1 MTEIEDWGF
10 PEELQPKASA
20 LSFDLD
26 NCLASVVHLIAK
38 IPVDAYTVPIL
49 GTERQGNGIVIRP
62 NGLILTIG
70 YLITE
75 AETIWLTGNTGAVAR
90 GHVVG
95 YDQASGL
102 GLVQA
107 LDSLQLPA
115 LEFGSSNKLRLSD
128 PVILASAGG
137 RAHALQAE
145 VSSKREFAGYWE
157 YLLDEAI
164 FTTPAHPSWGGAALL
179 DQEGRLAGVGS
190 LFVQEASQTGEKS
203 EGNMVVPIDLLPP
216 ILDDLLSF
224 GQVQRPPRPW
234 LGMFAAQDEE
244 GLVIAGLAK
253 EAPAERA
260 GVVVGDSVIEVCG
273 EPVDDLATFFRK
285 VWSLGAA
292 GAEVPITLLRNHE
305 RISLRLHS
313 ADRNDFLKAPR
324 LH

>member
-10 PEELQPKASA
+10 PEELQPQASA

-26 NCLASVVHLIAK
+26 SCLASVVHLFAEV
-38 IPVDAYTVPIL
+38 PADAYTAQIL
-49 GTERQGNGIVIRP
+49 GTERQGNGIVIQA
-62 NGLILTIG
+62 NGLVLTIG

-75 AETIWLTGNTGAVAR
+75 AETIWLTSSTGAVAR

-95 YDQASGL
+95 YDQASGF

-107 LDSLQLPA
+107 LDRLSLPA
-115 LEFGSSNKLRLSD
+115 LELGSSRSLTLLD

-137 RAHALQAE
+137 RDHALQAE

-164 FTTPAHPSWGGAALL
+164 FTMPAHPSWGGAALL
-179 DQEGRLAGVGS
+179 DQDGRLAGVGS

-216 ILDDLLSF
+216 ILDDLLRF

-234 LGMFAAQDEE
+234 LGMFAAQDDE
-244 GLVIAGLAK
+244 GLVVAGLAK
-253 EAPAERA
+253 DAPAEKA
-260 GVVVGDSVIEVCG
+260 GVAVGDSVVEVCG
-273 EPVDDLATFFRK
+273 EPIHNLATFFRK

-292 GAEVPITLLRNHE
+292 GSEVPITLLRNDQPI
-305 RISLRLHS
+305 RLRLHS
-313 ADRNDFLKAPR
+313 ADRNDFLKTPR